1 MVMMSKIREIRIKYY
16 YIKDLYHSE
25 SLLYKTNSFIL
36 LLCVVLLLSMTAC
49 TGCGNGL
56 TTNDESRRAKEL
68 LQGVWMDEATESV
81 IWEIQG
87 DSVFYPDST
96 SVPAYFKVLG
106 DSLYIGSTARYY
118 IEKQTEHLLW
128 FRNASNELIQL
139 VKCNDNDPR
148 PSVTHTD
155 SKIQSLKEVVKRD
168 SVILYGGERYH
179 LYWAINPTKYK
190 VVRQTLNDEGLNVDN
205 VFYDNIIHLSIY
217 HGAISLFSQDFR
229 KTSYEKQVPSQYLST
244 VILNDM
250 VLTKVDSDGFH
261 LNLSLCSPGDASC
274 FLIEHVVSFD
284 GQLTT
289 KLLEY

>member
-1 MVMMSKIREIRIKYY
+1 M
-16 YIKDLYHSE
+16 L
-25 SLLYKTNSFIL
+25 IL
-36 LLCVVLLLSMTAC
+36 LSLTAC
-49 TGCGNGL
+49 TGCGHGL
-56 TTNDESRRAKEL
+56 STNDESRRAKEL
-68 LQGVWMDEATESV
+68 LQGVWVDEATESV

-106 DSLYIGSTARYY
+106 DSLYIGTSARYH
-118 IEKQTEHLLW
+118 IEKQTEHVLW
-128 FRNASNELIQL
+128 FRNASDELIQL
-139 VKCNDNDPR
+139 VKSDGEHPT
-148 PSVTHTD
+148 VAHTD

-168 SVILYGGERYH
+168 TVVLYGGERYH
-179 LYWAINPTKYK
+179 LYLAINPTKYK
-190 VVRQTLNDEGLNVDN
+190 VVRQTLSDEGLDVDN
-205 VFYDNIIHLSIY
+205 VYYDNIIHLSIY
-217 HGAISLFSQDFR
+217 QGSVSLFSQDFR

-250 VLTKVDSDGFH
+250 VLTKVDGEGFH
-261 LNLSLCSPGDASC
+261 LNISLCSPGDASC